1 MYRSVCDP
9 LDRSWR
15 VLKAHSVMDEKRVAF
30 CQPVLALAELSEA
43 EFLRA
48 LTWETGARK
57 SLVSAAAGGKVN
69 RFYCKLQQRGFSAA
83 APAAASVVGVRSLP
97 HGELPEETER
107 TATLIELLEAL
118 QTAKPKRVAGR
129 HARELS
135 AWLDGLQTDE
145 RPSVIELQL
154 LLEVLLQAGSDLPV
168 DVFARLWRLALSES
182 LELSAELDE
191 SRGSQASDSERL
203 MFQGELPWQAGLLFS
218 DVGGAEV
225 LREFG
230 RQHLSEQLED
240 RTDSYGTPQADLLG
254 ELALW
259 LAPFVRAIL
268 WGKAFSNP
276 LWNMEE
282 AARFRQLTGT
292 AVSLCSANGR
302 LPFHS
307 DDGNSA
313 VALLDVATKTAGWK
327 KQSVP
332 RRYLQSFRGNG
343 SASGKQRQKVFQAGK
358 KTKNPVV
365 QSDWA
370 RVACLRSSWKPK
382 ADMLVVAHHGEQ
394 PLIELTANGQRLLS
408 GVWNI
413 ALAVDGKQL
422 EFVNQWTCTCWH
434 SDTDADY
441 LEMQLSFENGIQVER
456 QLLLSRTDRYA
467 LLADVVSGAGDGR
480 IEYSS
485 TLPVVQGLAI
495 EADVPSRECRIGR
508 KGLRVRAFPLAL
520 PDDRVLSSAGSFSAV
535 DGDGGIE
542 LKQVAVGGL
551 YAPLILDWH
560 KQRRRQEADWRTVT
574 VSERGEIQKSDVAS
588 GHRLRIGAH
597 QLLLYRSLQQ
607 PVLPRAVLGQHTSNE
622 TLIGQFDAAGDVTP
636 ILIVE

>member
-1 MYRSVCDP
+1 
-9 LDRSWR
+9 
-15 VLKAHSVMDEKRVAF
+15 MDENRVAF
-30 CQPVLALAELSEA
+30 CQPVCDLAALSESG
-43 EFLRA
+43 FLQA
-48 LTWETGARK
+48 LTWEPGVQASWVT
-57 SLVSAAAGGKVN
+57 AAADGKVN
-69 RFYCKLQQRGFSAA
+69 CFYRKLQQRRFSEATA
-83 APAAASVVGVRSLP
+83 TVADVVGVQSLTP
-97 HGELPEETER
+97 GELQEETAR
-107 TATLIELLEAL
+107 TATLIALLEAL
-118 QTAKPKRVAGR
+118 KTAKPKRVAGR

-135 AWLDGLQTDE
+135 AWLNGLQTDE

-154 LLEVLLQAGSDLPV
+154 LLEVLLQAGRDLST
-168 DVFARLWRLALSES
+168 DVFARLWRLALTES
-182 LELSAELDE
+182 LELSAALDE

-240 RTDSYGTPQADLLG
+240 RTDSDGTPQAELLG
-254 ELALW
+254 ELDLW
-259 LAPFVRAIL
+259 LAPFVRALL
-268 WGKAFSNP
+268 WGKAFGNS
-276 LWNMEE
+276 LWNEE
-282 AARFRQLTGT
+282 ETARFRQVTDT
-292 AVSLCSANGR
+292 VVSLCDADGL

-307 DDGNSA
+307 DQSQSA
-313 VALLDVATKTAGWK
+313 VALLDVAAKTAGWK
-327 KQSVP
+327 KQSLP
-332 RRYLQSFRGNG
+332 RRYLQSIRGNG
-343 SASGKQRQKVFQAGK
+343 SASGKNRQKAFQAGK
-358 KTKNPVV
+358 KTQYPVV

-370 RVACLRSSWKPK
+370 RVACLRSSWKPN
-382 ADMLVVAHHGEQ
+382 ADMLVIAHHGEM
-394 PLIELTANGQRLLS
+394 PSIELTANGQRLLS
-408 GVWNI
+408 GAWEI
-413 ALAVDGKQL
+413 ELAVDGKQL
-422 EFVNQWTCTCWH
+422 HFVNQWTCTCWH

-441 LEMQLSFENGIQVER
+441 LELQLSFENGIQVER

-467 LLADVVSGAGDGR
+467 ILADVVSGAGDGR

-485 TLPVVQGLAI
+485 TLPVVERLSI

-520 PDDRVLSSAGSFSAV
+520 PDDRVLSAAGSFSAV

-560 KQRRRQEADWRTVT
+560 KKRRRQEADWRTVT
-574 VSERGEIQKSDVAS
+574 VSERGEIQKSEAAS

-622 TLIGQFDAAGDVTP
+622 TLIGQFNSAGNVTP